1 MRLNLNLGPERY
13 ELFPAVKDEA
23 GEIITPA
30 VSFTAEPALSDVVE
44 AAKADPSMIDF
55 ADEIRD
61 LIDGEAAGGD
71 IDRAAALRAKGK
83 GGILFARALA
93 RLVITAWEGIE
104 DPDGNAAPVTPDRVD
119 AFISLAPVYDR
130 FTEVYVARWLNV
142 QQEKNGSAP
151 SQNGT
156 TAGVTNTARGAQ
168 KPAKSARAKS
178 TNRKR

>member
-1 MRLNLNLGPERY
+1 MRLNLKLGPESY
-13 ELFPAVKDEA
+13 ELFPAVKDDA
-23 GEIITPA
+23 GGNVSPS
-30 VSFTAEPALSDVVE
+30 VSFTALPALSDVVE

-61 LIDGEAAGGD
+61 LIDGEAEGGD

-83 GGILFARALA
+83 GGLLFAKALA
-93 RLVITAWEGIE
+93 RLVITDWEGIE
-104 DPDGNAAPVTPDRVD
+104 DPDGSPSPVTADRID

-142 QQEKNGSAP
+142 QHEKNGSAP

-156 TAGVTNTARGAQ
+156 MAGVTNTARGAR
-168 KPAKSARAKS
+168 KSAKSARAKS
-178 TNRKR
+178 TSRKR